1 MFQVPAWDY
10 QGYLPVAFTSLAID
24 SGLGDHEQILRSQ
37 TAKPAWAEFVAAL
50 RRTTPLALL
59 LLHACAG
66 PQGEAKPA
74 LVKPVV
80 LAPELAGMAVRIHP
94 EGSELGH
101 EVVLALGTE
110 LARAGVAVISDDRRP
125 STADLRLFLDL
136 RTLGVAVEGVTS
148 LSVESGGVL
157 VDRFTTPLDVFRRD
171 TYASAVARQLV
182 DAFAASPRVQALAA
196 RRQDASGETRQAM
209 PDAAPSTMVDPP
221 APEAGDQNTEPAT
234 PTVAPPPA
242 PATSQI
248 APPTSPVPPPAAAA
262 TAPQAP
268 AAQAPEAL
276 GKSGRFGLGLS
287 LEAELGWAQVFATS
301 SSLAGA
307 MAALALQFDL
317 GPRAAF
323 RLPLSFA
330 FAGSGNDE
338 FGELAF
344 APTFIYRF
352 RSQQDQELVPYL
364 GLGLRVGAGAAGRH
378 FLGRPVTGVAGPD
391 SCPDSKEHPRS
402 ANAPILDCSFFV
414 SPEPV
419 VGLEWHTSRLFSI
432 DLAASYS
439 FAHFSS
445 SEGLARWVSLLQV
458 YLGPRVS
465 F

>member
-1 MFQVPAWDY
+1 LRGVSTFVWIMP
-10 QGYLPVAFTSLAID
+10 L
-24 SGLGDHEQILRSQ
+24 GL
-37 TAKPAWAEFVAAL
+37 V
-50 RRTTPLALL
+50 

-66 PQGEAKPA
+66 PEAESKPA
-74 LVKPVV
+74 VAQPVA
-80 LAPELAGMAVRIHP
+80 LAPELAGLVVRIHP
-94 EGSELGH
+94 EGSDLGH
-101 EVVLALGTE
+101 DVGLALGTE
-110 LARAGVAVISDDRRP
+110 LARAGVAVIADDRRP
-125 STADLRLFLDL
+125 SNADLRLFLDL
-136 RTLGVAVEGVTS
+136 RTIGIAVEGVTS

-171 TYASAVARQLV
+171 TFAAAVARQLT
-182 DAFAASPRVQALAA
+182 DAFAASPRVRALASTGHGTA
-196 RRQDASGETRQAM
+196 EAWVPPSI
-209 PDAAPSTMVDPP
+209 PDAGFAMAAPVSDAAADATSPPSPVNVPPPVTTAPLAAPTPAPPLVAAAAPTPPP
-221 APEAGDQNTEPAT
+221 AAT
-234 PTVAPPPA
+234 PPA
-242 PATSQI
+242 PA
-248 APPTSPVPPPAAAA
+248 APP
-262 TAPQAP
+262 
-268 AAQAPEAL
+268 AQTPEPL

-287 LEAELGWAQVFATS
+287 LEADLGWAQVFATS

-338 FGELAF
+338 FGQLAL

-352 RSQQDQELVPYL
+352 RSHLDQELVPYL
-364 GLGLRVGAGAAGRH
+364 GLGLRVGSMLAGRH
-378 FLGRPVTGVAGPD
+378 FLGRPVTGGAGPD

-402 ANAPILDCSFFV
+402 ATAPIPDCSFFV

-419 VGLEWHTSRLFSI
+419 VGLEWHTSRILSLDI
-432 DLAASYS
+432 AASYS
-439 FAHFSS
+439 LAHFSS